1 MAKDQRRPTNDQ
13 SIAQPIPELLKA
25 ESSRLIYNNF
35 GAPVRA
41 PTLTMP
47 SRGHGKSGAV
57 AEANKAGKTYEGLSR
72 QQLIDLYRVMYTSRR
87 LDDREIVLKRQQKTF
102 FQISGAGHEAVTA
115 AAGFAMKPSYD
126 WFFPYYRDRALCLA
140 LGTTPDEM
148 LLQAVGAAD
157 DPSSGGRQ
165 MPSHWGYK
173 RLNVVTQSS
182 CTGTQILHAVGC
194 AEASRYFMMHPN
206 AGQKARG
213 DYREFKDV
221 QFHGDE
227 VTYVSLG
234 DGTTSEGEFWESM
247 NAAANQRLPIV
258 FLVEDNGYAI
268 SVPVEVQTAGGNI
281 SRLVSG
287 FPNFHFEEIDGTDPV
302 VSYGALSRAV
312 AHCRAGVGPSFV
324 HAHVIR
330 PYSHSLS
337 DDEKLYRPDIE
348 RERDAARDPISRMQ
362 LFLIRDGIL
371 DEKGINKLEK
381 EVDDGLQAAVD
392 RVLAAPLPQ
401 PETIKQYLYSP
412 DLDPTSPM
420 FDTQVSMGGDART
433 SNNSVSAGEG
443 ASASLSTGVRASTEQ
458 GAQEKK
464 AAPKTMADLIN
475 ATLRDEMKRDERIV
489 IFGEDV
495 ADCSREEYLRQKMVK
510 GKGGVFKLTSGLQCD
525 FGSDRVFNSPI
536 AEASIAG
543 RAVGMAVRGLKPVA
557 EIQFFDYIWPA
568 MMQLRN
574 ELPVMRWRSNGDFS
588 APCVIRV
595 AIGGYL
601 TGGAIYHSQCG
612 ESIFTHTPGMR
623 VIFPSNALDAAGL
636 LRTAIRCDDPVMFL
650 EHKRLYRESYGR
662 AAYPGPDYM
671 IPFGKAKIV
680 HPGTDLTVITYGAVV
695 PRALQAVQKLDREA
709 GLKIELID
717 LRSLNPYDWETIA
730 ASVQKTNRVLVAYED
745 TLSWG
750 YGAEIAARIADELFE
765 NLDAPVKRVAAKDT
779 FIAYQPVLE
788 SAILP
793 QVQDLYLAM
802 KELAEY

>member
-1 MAKDQRRPTNDQ
+1 
-13 SIAQPIPELLKA
+13 
-25 ESSRLIYNNF
+25 
-35 GAPVRA
+35 
-41 PTLTMP
+41 MP

-87 LDDREIVLKRQQKTF
+87 LDDREIMLKRQQKIF

-115 AAGFAMKPSYD
+115 AAGFAMKPGYD

-206 AGQKARG
+206 AGQKASG

-247 NAAANQRLPIV
+247 NAAANLRLPIV
-258 FLVEDNGYAI
+258 FLIEDNGYAI

-371 DEKGINKLEK
+371 DEKAINKLEK
-381 EVDDGLQAAVD
+381 EVDEGLQAAVD
-392 RVLAAPLPQ
+392 RVLAAALPQ
-401 PETIKQYLYSP
+401 PETIKQFLYSP
-412 DLDPTSPM
+412 DIDPTSAA
-420 FDTQVSMGGDART
+420 FDTQISTGGDAGT
-433 SNNSVSAGEG
+433 PNNNSVAAG
-443 ASASLSTGVRASTEQ
+443 
-458 GAQEKK
+458 QEKK
-464 AAPKTMADLIN
+464 VAPKTMADLIN

-671 IPFGKAKIV
+671 IPFGKAKV
-680 HPGTDLTVITYGAVV
+680 VNPGTDLTVITYGAVV

-730 ASVQKTNRVLVAYED
+730 ASVQKTNRVIVAYED

-779 FIAYQPVLE
+779 FVAYQPVLE

>member
-1 MAKDQRRPTNDQ
+1 MPTRNQ
-13 SIAQPIPELLKA
+13 
-25 ESSRLIYNNF
+25 
-35 GAPVRA
+35 
-41 PTLTMP
+41 
-47 SRGHGKSGAV
+47 GKSGAV

-72 QQLIDLYRVMYTSRR
+72 QQLIDLYRLMYTSRR
-87 LDDREIVLKRQQKTF
+87 LDDREILLKRQQKIF
-102 FQISGAGHEAVTA
+102 FQISGAGHEAVLVA
-115 AAGFAMKPSYD
+115 AAMAMKPGYD

-140 LGTTPDEM
+140 LGATPYEM
-148 LLQAVGAAD
+148 LLQGVGAAD

-165 MPSHWGYK
+165 MPSHWGFK

-182 CTGTQILHAVGC
+182 CTGTQVLHAVGC
-194 AEASRYFMMHPN
+194 AEVSRHLIAHPR
-206 AGQKARG
+206 AAEKVVG
-213 DYREFKDV
+213 DYREYKDV
-221 QFHGDE
+221 TFYGDE
-227 VTYVSLG
+227 VTYVSIG
-234 DGTTSEGEFWESM
+234 DGTTSEGEFWEAM
-247 NAAANQRLPIV
+247 NAASNLRLPLV

-268 SVPVEVQTAGGNI
+268 SVPVEVNTAGGNI
-281 SRLVSG
+281 SRLVAN

-302 VSYGALSRAV
+302 LSYGAFTRAV
-312 AHCRAGVGPSFV
+312 AHCRAGVGPAFV

-348 RERDAARDPISRMQ
+348 RQGDAARDPISRTQM
-362 LFLIRDGIL
+362 FLIREGIL
-371 DEKGINKLEK
+371 DEKSINKLEK
-381 EVDDGLQAAVD
+381 EVDLELQEAAD
-392 RVLAAPLPQ
+392 RALTAALPQ
-401 PETIKQYLYSP
+401 PESVKQYLYSP
-412 DLDPTSPM
+412 DLDPTSAV
-420 FDTQVSMGGDART
+420 FDTQVA
-433 SNNSVSAGEG
+433 VSTGEG
-443 ASASLSTGVRASTEQ
+443 ARAPTEQ
-458 GAQEKK
+458 GNQEKK
-464 AAPKTMADLIN
+464 SAAKTMADLIN
-475 ATLRDEMKRDERIV
+475 LTLHDEMKRDERIV

-510 GKGGVFKLTSGLQCD
+510 GKGGVFKLTAGLQCE
-525 FGSDRVFNSPI
+525 FGSERVFNSQL
-536 AEASIAG
+536 AEASIVG
-543 RAVGMAVRGLKPVA
+543 RATGMAVRGLKPVV

-574 ELPVMRWRSNGDFS
+574 ELPVIRWRSNNAFS

-612 ESIFTHTPGMR
+612 ESIFTHIPGLR
-623 VIFPSNALDAAGL
+623 VVFPSNALDSAGL
-636 LRTAIRCDDPVMFL
+636 LRTAIRCDDPVLFL

-662 AAYPGPDYM
+662 AAYPGPEYM
-671 IPFGKAKIV
+671 IPFGKAKVV

-695 PRALQAVQKLDREA
+695 PRALQAVHRLDREH
-709 GLKIELID
+709 GIKIELID
-717 LRSLNPYDWETIA
+717 LRTLNPYDWETIA
-730 ASVQKTNRVLVAYED
+730 ASVTKTSRVVVAYED

-765 NLDAPVKRVAAKDT
+765 HLDAPVKRVAAKDT

>member
-1 MAKDQRRPTNDQ
+1 
-13 SIAQPIPELLKA
+13 
-25 ESSRLIYNNF
+25 
-35 GAPVRA
+35 
-41 PTLTMP
+41 MP
-47 SRGHGKSGAV
+47 RSHGKSGAV

-72 QQLIDLYRVMYTSRR
+72 QQLVEAYRLMYTSRR
-87 LDDREIVLKRQQKTF
+87 LDDREIMLKRQQKIF
-102 FQISGAGHEAVTA
+102 FQISGAGHEAVTV
-115 AAGFAMKPSYD
+115 AAGLAMKSGYD

-140 LGTTPDEM
+140 LGATPYEM
-148 LLQAVGAAD
+148 LLGAVGAAD

-165 MPSHWGYK
+165 MPSHWGFK

-194 AEASRYFMMHPN
+194 AEASRYYMLHPN
-206 AGQKARG
+206 AGQKFTG

-234 DGTTSEGEFWESM
+234 DGTSSEGEFWEAM
-247 NAAANQRLPIV
+247 NSAANLRLPVV

-312 AHCRAGVGPSFV
+312 AHCRAGIGPSFV

-337 DDEKLYRPDIE
+337 DDEKLYRPDVE
-348 RERDAARDPISRMQ
+348 RQRDAARDPISRMQ
-362 LFLIRDGIL
+362 LFLIREGIL
-371 DEKGINKLEK
+371 DEKEINRLEK
-381 EVDDGLQAAVD
+381 EVDDGLQVAVD
-392 RVLAAPLPQ
+392 QVLAAPLPQ
-401 PETIKQYLYSP
+401 PETIHQHLYSP
-412 DLDPTSPM
+412 DLDPTSSA
-420 FDTQVSMGGDART
+420 FDTQ
-433 SNNSVSAGEG
+433 
-443 ASASLSTGVRASTEQ
+443 ASTAESSR
-458 GAQEKK
+458 AANDASSAEKK
-464 AAPKTMADLIN
+464 SAAKTMADLIN
-475 ATLRDEMKRDERIV
+475 STLRDEMKRDERVV

-495 ADCSREEYLRQKMVK
+495 ADCSRDEYLKQKMVK

-525 FGSDRVFNSPI
+525 FGSERVFNSPI
-536 AEASIAG
+536 AEASIVG
-543 RAVGMAVRGLKPVA
+543 RAVGLALRGLKPVV

-574 ELPVMRWRSNGDFS
+574 ELPVMRWRSNGAFS
-588 APCVIRV
+588 TPCVVRV

-623 VIFPSNALDAAGL
+623 VMFPSNAQDAAGL

-650 EHKRLYRESYGR
+650 EHKRLYRETYGR
-662 AAYPGPDYM
+662 AAYPGADYM
-671 IPFGKAKIV
+671 IPFGKAKVV

-695 PRALQAVQKLDREA
+695 PRALQAVQRLDREQ
-709 GLKIELID
+709 GVKIELID

-730 ASVQKTNRVLVAYED
+730 ASIQKTNRVIVAYED

-750 YGAEIAARIADELFE
+750 YGAEIAARIAGELFE
-765 NLDAPVKRVAAKDT
+765 HLDAPVKRVAAKDT